1 MAGLVSLGPS
11 TACAHVEPDASM
23 RWSPGQHRQVKSEG
37 VATSG

>member
-1 MAGLVSLGPS
+1 MTGLASLGPS
-11 TACAHVEPDASM
+11 IACAHVAPDASM